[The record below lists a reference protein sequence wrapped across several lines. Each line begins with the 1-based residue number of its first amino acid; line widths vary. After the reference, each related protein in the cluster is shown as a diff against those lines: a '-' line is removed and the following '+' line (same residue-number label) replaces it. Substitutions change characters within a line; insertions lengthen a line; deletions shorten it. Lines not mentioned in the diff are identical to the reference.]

1 MRHVRYLAFL
11 EADSALVEWH
21 TELLSLCNFLYRK
34 RFSMTDF
41 MLVLH
46 IAAAVL
52 FIGPIMV
59 ATSAF
64 PAQIFE
70 AKSGNATAQ
79 GGASVLYRVTKVYGF
94 LSALVPLLGLVLF
107 LSDMDTYGSQG
118 KFHASIL
125 LAIIARVILL
135 VVILPRQ
142 RTALGALGMLPES
155 EASPDEDKVG
165 NWHS

>member
-1 MRHVRYLAFL
+1 
-11 EADSALVEWH
+11 
-21 TELLSLCNFLYRK
+21 
-34 RFSMTDF
+34 MTDF

-70 AKSGNATAQ
+70 AKSGNTTAQ
-79 GGASVLYRVTKVYGF
+79 GAASVLYRITKVYGF

-125 LAIIARVILL
+125 LAIIAWVILL

-155 EASPDEDKVG
+155 EVSPDKDKVG
-165 NWHS
+165 NWTQLKKQLSMYGGIFNLLWIVVLILMFV